1 MMEHPLSRTEALIGE
16 EALKQLRHSSVTVLG
31 IGGVGSYAVEALAR
45 CGIGHLCLVDADKIS
60 VTNINRQIHA
70 TPATVGQI
78 KVEAMAARIREI
90 DPSICVTAHRV
101 RITAE
106 NLKELLSPA
115 AHYVIDAVDTISVK
129 IAAAEYCWRND
140 IPLISC
146 MGAGNKMDPAAFTVA
161 DLFQTRQCPVA
172 KVLRRELKKRGVPS
186 LKVVYSPE
194 VPAPVQAACDADA
207 GSQEETALQKR
218 CVPASIAFVPS
229 VAGLILAGEAVRDL
243 IGFVRKQ
250 HL

>member
-1 MMEHPLSRTEALIGE
+1 MEHPLSRTEALIGE
-16 EALKQLRHSSVTVLG
+16 EALKQLRQAAVTVLG

-90 DPSICVTAHRV
+90 DPSICVTVHCT

-129 IAAAEYCWRND
+129 IAAAEYCWRNG
-140 IPLISC
+140 IPLVSC

-161 DLFQTRQCPVA
+161 DIFQTRQCPVA
-172 KVLRRELKKRGVPS
+172 KVLRRALKKRGVPS

-194 VPAPVQAACDADA
+194 EPVHVQAVCDVDA
-207 GSQEETALQKR
+207 GNQEERALQKR

-243 IGFVRKQ
+243 IGFVQKQ